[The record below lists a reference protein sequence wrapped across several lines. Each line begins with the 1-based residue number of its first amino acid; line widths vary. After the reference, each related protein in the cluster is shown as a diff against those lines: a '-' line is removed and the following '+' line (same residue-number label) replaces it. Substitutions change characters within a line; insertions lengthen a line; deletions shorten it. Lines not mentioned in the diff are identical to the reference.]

1 MGRLDSLDVMVGVYR
16 TDVRGKKWYWSHY
29 INIIDVLKSVT
40 FKVFKLSN
48 SGVKID
54 FLGFT
59 CHIVIYYLKFAK
71 LKKQIPATIIY
82 QRKRLWRDSAAVAV
96 NERTQGQYYSK

>member
-1 MGRLDSLDVMVGVYR
+1 MGRLDSLDAMVGVYR

-29 INIIDVLKSVT
+29 INTMDVLKSVT

-59 CHIVIYYLKFAK
+59 CHIVIYYLKFPETEKANSSNHH
-71 LKKQIPATIIY
+71 P
-82 QRKRLWRDSAAVAV
+82 RKRLWRDSAAVAV